1 MNKGALLV
9 IFLISS
15 ISYPLFLIPVF
26 TAFWLYGMFRKDI
39 PIEDLK
45 PKAITTKSDE
55 ETDSEEET
63 EEVNKDEDIL
73 HS

>member
-1 MNKGALLV
+1 VNKGALFV

-26 TAFWLYGMFRKDI
+26 TAFWLYGLFRKDI
-39 PIEDLK
+39 PINDPK
-45 PKAITTKSDE
+45 PKAISTESDKE
-55 ETDSEEET
+55 IDT